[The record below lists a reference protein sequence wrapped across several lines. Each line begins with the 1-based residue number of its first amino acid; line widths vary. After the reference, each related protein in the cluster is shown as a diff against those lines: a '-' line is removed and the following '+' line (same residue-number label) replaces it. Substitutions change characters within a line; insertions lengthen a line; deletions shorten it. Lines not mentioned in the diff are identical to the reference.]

1 MRIAHSDVYTNERLH
16 RFGLINNP
24 KCVSCDEPSENLNH
38 RLIDCWSARE
48 TWQLLERAISQ
59 MGLDPLENITLE
71 GIMGINYDP
80 HDFKLALTLRAELIS
95 RLMSRGDKTYHPRAL
110 VRTCLKTILI
120 VEKLTVVQK
129 SAINEALSSI

>member
-1 MRIAHSDVYTNERLH
+1 
-16 RFGLINNP
+16 
-24 KCVSCDEPSENLNH
+24 
-38 RLIDCWSARE
+38 
-48 TWQLLERAISQ
+48 